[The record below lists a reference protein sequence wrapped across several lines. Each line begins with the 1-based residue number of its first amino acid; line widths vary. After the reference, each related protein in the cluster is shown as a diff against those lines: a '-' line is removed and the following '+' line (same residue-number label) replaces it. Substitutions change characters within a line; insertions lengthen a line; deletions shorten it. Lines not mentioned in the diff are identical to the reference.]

1 MRSFSTITEQP
12 NALCAPIHNRMPVI
26 RDAVDH
32 PTWLGETPAT
42 PLELQVLLR
51 PFPVERMDAH
61 MIGPRIGNVKN
72 DDLQLIKRLNSP

>member
-1 MRSFSTITEQP
+1 VRSFSTITGQP
-12 NALCAPIHNRMPVI
+12 NALCAPTHNRMPVI
-26 RDAVDH
+26 RDPVDH

-42 PLELQVLLR
+42 PLERQALLR

-72 DDLQLIKRLNSP
+72 DDLQLIERLNSP